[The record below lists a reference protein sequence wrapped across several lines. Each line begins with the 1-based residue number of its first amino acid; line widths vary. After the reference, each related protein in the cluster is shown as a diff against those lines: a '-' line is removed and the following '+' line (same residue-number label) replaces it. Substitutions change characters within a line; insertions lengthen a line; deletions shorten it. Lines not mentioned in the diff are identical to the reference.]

1 MLRCMKKLAALLL
14 GTLSVR
20 VARNVVRENRRRRRL
35 RYLPR

>member
-1 MLRCMKKLAALLL
+1 MKKLAALVI

-20 VARNVVRENRRRRRL
+20 AARNVARRNRRRRRL

>member
-1 MLRCMKKLAALLL
+1 MLGCMKKLAALVI

-20 VARNVVRENRRRRRL
+20 VARNVARQNRRRRRL